1 MGLEKLEI
9 ATVHAEEHL
18 STILTPNELQR
29 YDLQGGALLAVR
41 MGDTTNW
48 IMAIQYKL
56 MQKGKHFTKIH

>member
-48 IMAIQYKL
+48 IMAIQ
-56 MQKGKHFTKIH
+56 